1 VREPAR
7 WARQRE
13 GYIMADSRAKL
24 QIWTSEQRKDEFARA
39 AQEAGMSLGEYLEH
53 VIDAA
58 SVSDFA
64 ETHKDHASS
73 IEVMEAHLGA
83 IRSLMM
89 GQIDAYDTAKDVVR
103 QKMQAR
109 IDDALKL
116 KDQAETQVAEA
127 EAKAEVAEAKVADMA
142 AKLAEA
148 KERAAEADG
157 LRAKLEDR
165 DHEVTAKQM
174 QVDDLQ
180 ARLNASTDEA
190 KGLRAQVAELQGEMA
205 KADEETEAKVAE
217 ARDAAK
223 AEAGEHIA
231 EANQRVAAT
240 EEARAAA
247 DAARQAA
254 EVAGS
259 AAAAK
264 VEQLKEQVEQLK
276 EQIEQLRGDAAT
288 QGAMADKL
296 LSQLA
301 AKDGQMADM
310 QADLRRVRDE
320 RKALREEL
328 AEARAAAAAKE

>member
-1 VREPAR
+1 MAEQKIQFRTSEERKAWFVEA
-7 WARQRE
+7 AAASGVSQDE
-13 GYIMADSRAKL
+13 LFGQMADAYVQS
-24 QIWTSEQRKDEFARA
+24 EFAA
-39 AQEAGMSLGEYLEH
+39 AHQ
-53 VIDAA
+53 
-58 SVSDFA
+58 
-64 ETHKDHASS
+64 DHAAV
-73 IEVMEAHLGA
+73 IETVEAHLGA
-83 IRSLMM
+83 IRSTLMS
-89 GQIDAYDTAKDVVR
+89 QIDAYDTAKDVVR
-103 QKMQAR
+103 QKMQGR
-109 IDDALKL
+109 IDDAIRLKE
-116 KDQAETQVAEA
+116 QAESAVESAKAAET
-127 EAKAEVAEAKVADMA
+127 EAKAQVADMA
-142 AKLAEA
+142 AKLSEAE
-148 KERAAEADG
+148 ERAAEADG
-157 LRAKLEDR
+157 LRAKLDER
-165 DHEVTAKQM
+165 DHDVAAKQM

>member
-1 VREPAR
+1 MAEQKIQFRTSEERKAWFVEA
-7 WARQRE
+7 AAASGVSQDE
-13 GYIMADSRAKL
+13 LFGQMADAYVQS
-24 QIWTSEQRKDEFARA
+24 EFAA
-39 AQEAGMSLGEYLEH
+39 AHQ
-53 VIDAA
+53 
-58 SVSDFA
+58 
-64 ETHKDHASS
+64 DHAAD
-73 IEVMEAHLGA
+73 IEMMEAHLGA
-83 IRSLMM
+83 IRSLLM
-89 GQIDAYDTAKDVVR
+89 GQIESYDSAKDVVR
-103 QKMQAR
+103 QQMQAS

-116 KDQAETQVAEA
+116 KEQAEAQVEAAKAAET
-127 EAKAEVAEAKVADMA
+127 EAKAQVADMA
-142 AKLAEA
+142 ARLAEA
-148 KERAAEADG
+148 EARADEADD

-165 DHEVTAKQM
+165 DNEVAARRE
-174 QVDDLQ
+174 QVDELQ
-180 ARLNASTDEA
+180 ARLNDAADEA
-190 KGLRAQVAELQGEMA
+190 KGLRGQVEELRAALA

-301 AKDGQMADM
+301 SKDGQMADL
-310 QADLRRVRDE
+310 QADLRRVREE
-320 RKALREEL
+320 RGALREEL